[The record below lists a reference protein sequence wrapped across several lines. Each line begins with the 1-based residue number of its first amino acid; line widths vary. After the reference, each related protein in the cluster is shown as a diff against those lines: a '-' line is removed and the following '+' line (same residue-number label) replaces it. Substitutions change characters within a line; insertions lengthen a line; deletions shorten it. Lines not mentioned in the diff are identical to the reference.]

1 MKHIKSL
8 KQDENMLLKGN
19 GVREKNT
26 RCTFRSVIKHLN
38 WANYRPQRAGI
49 IPYIIR
55 EDEILFAFGLDSKFR
70 ELTDFGGGISYKKDK
85 TAVVGALR
93 ELKEESLGI
102 FGDLKPKDLE
112 NSFVVYNL
120 EMMIVF
126 YLIEA
131 DPRGKNNL
139 FHERLKAEKNPEVC
153 DVVWL
158 DEEELRRSLDPKSR
172 IIYLRVRRLLAEAGN
187 FYDYLRNPP

>member
-8 KQDENMLLKGN
+8 KQDENMLLKED
-19 GVREKNT
+19 GVRKKRPE
-26 RCTFRSVIKHLN
+26 RAFRAVIEHLN
-38 WANYRPQRAGI
+38 WTKYRPQRAGV
-49 IPYIIR
+49 IPYIVY
-55 EDEILFAFGLDSKFR
+55 EDKLLFAFGLDSKFR

-112 NSFVVYNL
+112 KSFVVYNL

-126 YLIEA
+126 YPIEA
-131 DPRGKNNL
+131 DRKEKNNL
-139 FHERLKAEKNPEVC
+139 FHERLKVEKNPEVC
-153 DVVWL
+153 DIVWL
-158 DEEELRRSLDPKSR
+158 NEEELRGSLDPKSR
-172 IIYLRVRRLLAEAGN
+172 LIYLRVRHLLVGAGN
-187 FYDYLRNPP
+187 FYDFLRNP